1 MNIFAFARAQEIR
14 AETTYRECA
23 ANATDAALKAVF
35 TLLAEAEKHH
45 QEVIRELEQKKPA
58 SIAISNFLG
67 DSKFLIE
74 KLAPN
79 KSALRVA
86 ASQVDVYKEARRQEE
101 EAEAFYRSKAQEST
115 EAVRDILNA
124 LADQES
130 EHFQV
135 LDWLVELIGHPEAN
149 LENAEFNKRS

>member
-1 MNIFAFARAQEIR
+1 
-14 AETTYRECA
+14 
-23 ANATDAALKAVF
+23 
-35 TLLAEAEKHH
+35 
-45 QEVIRELEQKKPA
+45 
-58 SIAISNFLG
+58 
-67 DSKFLIE
+67 
-74 KLAPN
+74 
-79 KSALRVA
+79 
-86 ASQVDVYKEARRQEE
+86 EE